1 MLEYLKC
8 NNLESCYG
16 CTACEQICPK
26 KAIKLIENSEGF
38 NYPSLNNKLCVN
50 CGLCEK
56 VCPYTKKLVDN
67 EINNV
72 CGLQNLNQDDLMKSS
87 SGGVFIAMAKF
98 VLSKGGFV
106 AGCILDDNFVVKHI
120 LTNDLNLVEK
130 MQGSKYVQSYIGNVY
145 TNIKELLDDGKFI
158 LFSGTPCQVAGLKF
172 FLMKEYN
179 NLLTI
184 DLICHGVPS
193 QYLLNEYINDMS
205 LDKKIKTLKF
215 RDKKNNGWCASGSIY
230 YKRAIKKTT
239 VNNDS
244 FYNLYLGNAISR
256 MSCYSC
262 KYSTTNR
269 VGDITIGNFWNIND
283 EFSNIDTKNGFS
295 EIKINSNKGMDLFNS
310 IKNNFF
316 IVDTTLKII
325 VNGNGNLVKPCEKPD
340 IRDEIYNEINKYGYK
355 FVVKK
360 YCHFSY
366 IKPFLKKLFPKKIK
380 KIIRRIINR

>member
-8 NNLESCYG
+8 NNVESCYG
-16 CTACEQICPK
+16 CNACEQICPK
-26 KAIKLIENSEGF
+26 NAIKLIENSEGF
-38 NYPSLNNKLCVN
+38 NYPLLDDKLCVN

-56 VCPYTKKLVDN
+56 VCPYTKELVDN

-72 CGLQNLNQDDLMKSS
+72 YGLQNLNQDDLMKSS

-215 RDKKNNGWCASGSIY
+215 RDKKNNGWCESGSIY

-244 FYNLYLGNAISR
+244 FYNLYLSNAISR

-269 VGDITIGNFWNIND
+269 VGDITIGDFWNIND

-295 EIKINSNKGMDLFNS
+295 EIKINSNKGMDFFNS

>member
-8 NNLESCYG
+8 NNVESCYG
-16 CTACEQICPK
+16 CNACEQICPK
-26 KAIKLIENSEGF
+26 NAIKLIENSEGF
-38 NYPSLNNKLCVN
+38 NYPLLDDKLCVN

-56 VCPYTKKLVDN
+56 VCPYTKELVDN

-72 CGLQNLNQDDLMKSS
+72 YGLQNLNQDDLMKSS
-87 SGGVFIAMAKF
+87 SGGAFIAMAKF

-106 AGCILDDNFVVKHI
+106 AGCVLDENFVAKHI

-172 FLMKEYN
+172 FLMKGYD

-193 QYLLNEYINDMS
+193 QFLLNEYIKNQNKELKD
-205 LDKKIKTLKF
+205 LKF
-215 RDKKNNGWCASGSIY
+215 RDKKANGWRSAGTIS
-230 YKRAIKKTT
+230 YKDCTKKISP
-239 VNNDS
+239 NNDS
-244 FYNLYLGNAISR
+244 YYNLYYIENAVSR

-262 KYSTTNR
+262 KYATTNR
-269 VGDITIGNFWNIND
+269 VGDITIGDFWNIND

-295 EIKINSNKGMDLFNS
+295 EIKINSNKGMDFFNS

-316 IVDTTLKII
+316 IVDATLKII

>member
-8 NNLESCYG
+8 NNVESCYG
-16 CTACEQICPK
+16 CNACEQICPK
-26 KAIKLIENSEGF
+26 NAIKLIENSEGF
-38 NYPSLNNKLCVN
+38 NYPSLNDKLCVN

-72 CGLQNLNQDDLMKSS
+72 YGLQNLNQDDLMKSS

-106 AGCILDDNFVVKHI
+106 AGCILDENFVAKHI

-145 TNIKELLDDGKFI
+145 ANIKKFLDDGRFI

-193 QYLLNEYINDMS
+193 QFLLNEYIKNQNKKLND
-205 LDKKIKTLKF
+205 LKF
-215 RDKKNNGWCASGSIY
+215 RDKKTNGWRSAGIIRYEGGS
-230 YKRAIKKTT
+230 KKINP
-239 VNNDS
+239 NNDS
-244 FYNLYLGNAISR
+244 YYNLYYIENAVSR

-269 VGDITIGNFWNIND
+269 VGDITIGDFWNIND

-295 EIKINSNKGMDLFNS
+295 EIKINSNKGMNFFNS

-316 IVDTTLKII
+316 IVDSTLKII
-325 VNGNGNLVKPCEKPD
+325 VNGNGNLVKPCEKPN

-366 IKPFLKKLFPKKIK
+366 IKPFLKRLFPKKIK
-380 KIIRRIINR
+380 RIIKKVINR